1 MLNSDHIDYA
11 GISLGHTIVLMD
23 RAPNDIT
30 WNSPL
35 WIAAIASG
43 TVYLALV
50 WWIRRTRRSRGV
62 MREISWLARTD
73 QGRTAYHSH
82 LAALTALT
90 RKAGEATASG
100 SAG

>member
-1 MLNSDHIDYA
+1 
-11 GISLGHTIVLMD
+11 
-23 RAPNDIT
+23 
-30 WNSPL
+30 
-35 WIAAIASG
+35 
-43 TVYLALV
+43 
-50 WWIRRTRRSRGV
+50 